1 MHCLSLGTGRALYL
15 SCVYESVQS
24 NQIPI
29 LAPFGDAPPQGR
41 GDAACK
47 ELPLPLYETISYF
60 LISFQVVL
68 LDLTRCKLLQLNS
81 SISLDYSGLIAWC

>member
-41 GDAACK
+41 GDAA
-47 ELPLPLYETISYF
+47 TISYF

-81 SISLDYSGLIAWC
+81 SINLDYSGLIAWC